1 MSNLKCHPIRKVTA
15 GVCFEVGLLRRVTCL
30 VVTGEFYILV
40 TVHLGIISIN
50 NQLDA
55 QFLLY
60 IFIWIL
66 YMFSATL
73 CSSSG
78 ESIISLQHLVYVS
91 LCRWP
96 SGMQV
101 GKGETIVSIQRL
113 VYISLCRW
121 PSGVQVG
128 KELVPS
134 RPAYRTVTYT
144 DWHMPDVVLIQ
155 LTLLMMGTRL
165 LETCRESK

>member
-101 GKGETIVSIQRL
+101 GK
-113 VYISLCRW
+113 
-121 PSGVQVG
+121 
-128 KELVPS
+128 ELQFLPHLHTGRS
-134 RPAYRTVTYT
+134 PTQT
-144 DWHMPDVVLIQ
+144 DIYQMLYWYD
-155 LTLLMMGTRL
+155 LLSWWWAQSL
-165 LETCRESK
+165 LETCRESN